1 MSEEIDGLRIELLN
15 DGRRA
20 VIADIVGGGRLV
32 FGFVGKAVILP
43 MGGSER
49 SAELVE

>member
-1 MSEEIDGLRIELLN
+1 MSEEIAGLRVETLE

-32 FGFVGKAVILP
+32 FGYCGRAVILKQ
-43 MGGSER
+43 GGALR
-49 SAELVE
+49 TAELVE